1 MHGGRLRP
9 VGTRNDM
16 GGQTARQAEA
26 IVPYGFS
33 RRRSFGRRWFA
44 GRAASRDVA
53 FFIANMN

>member
-1 MHGGRLRP
+1 
-9 VGTRNDM
+9 M